1 MATLTINGQQV
12 TVDDSFLQLS
22 PEQQEDTV
30 EEIAASLGSAQQP
43 QSDYGQSNFAQATS
57 GFNEGL
63 ANLLG
68 APVDL
73 ANTAIGAGMS
83 GINALFGTDL
93 QPSQEP
99 WGGSA
104 GLKRSMADM
113 GAIYPE
119 TYSAGQQALRTG
131 SRVVGSNILPLAG
144 QAARAANPLL
154 TAAVGG
160 AGTAGGAG
168 GAAAANYIAP
178 DNPYAEMAG
187 ELLGTAALGVPAGM
201 IAQRSSQRAAERA
214 VPTIDE
220 LKSQA
225 SDLYAQAEAR
235 GVVADGSQTQS
246 LSDAINKIAK
256 DEALISP
263 TGRVSAEYPTA
274 GESMRLLQD
283 YAGSPMDPKQMQVVR
298 ETLADAA
305 FKTDG
310 KEQRIARKMLR
321 EFDDFVSPLAPELAE
336 ARKVSQRYLQAGQL
350 EQARELAGVRAGQF
364 TGSGFENALRTEYR
378 GLDRKIAKGQMP
390 GVSDDLAGAI
400 ADVSRGTTGSNIA
413 RNVGKFAPTGVVST
427 MGSAGL
433 PFMVGNAF
441 GGPVAGSV
449 AAGLTSG
456 TGLAGRSIA
465 TNMGLRNAE
474 IAELL
479 ARSGVPIRAGAELT
493 PELMEIAAAL
503 LAGTATGQGAQ

>member
-1 MATLTINGQQV
+1 MAIFELQAPDGTIYE
-12 TVDDSFLQLS
+12 VDAPD
-22 PEQQEDTV
+22 EQSAISAFTQMMGVQE
-30 EEIAASLGSAQQP
+30 QQP
-43 QSDYGQSNFAQATS
+43 QSNYGQSNFAQATS

-73 ANTAIGAGMS
+73 ANSAIGIGLT
-83 GINALFGTDL
+83 GINAILGTDFR
-93 QPSQEP
+93 PSAEP
-99 WGGSA
+99 LGGSA
-104 GLKRSMADM
+104 GLKKSMTSM

-119 TYSAGQQALRTG
+119 TDSASQQALRTG
-131 SRVVGSNILPLAG
+131 SRVFGSNILPLAG

-160 AGTAGGAG
+160 AGTVG
-168 GAAAANYIAP
+168 GAAGAATANYIAP
-178 DNPYAEMAG
+178 ENPYAEMAG
-187 ELLGTAALGVPAGM
+187 ELLGTAALGIPAGM
-201 IAQRSSQRAAERA
+201 IAQRGAQRAAERA

-220 LKSQA
+220 LKQQA
-225 SDLYAQAEAR
+225 SELYSKAEAR
-235 GVVADGSQTQS
+235 GVVADGKQTKS

-321 EFDDFVSPLAPELAE
+321 EFDNFVSPLAPELAE
-336 ARKVSQRYLQAGQL
+336 ARKVSQKYLQAGQL

-378 GLDRKIAKGQMP
+378 GLDRKIAKGQLP
-390 GVSDDLAGAI
+390 GFSDELAGAV

-413 RNVGKFAPTGVVST
+413 RNIGKFAPTGVVST

-441 GGPVAGSV
+441 GGPVVGTV
-449 AAGLTSG
+449 AAGMTSG
-456 TGLAGRSIA
+456 TGLAGRHIA
-465 TNMGLRNAE
+465 TRMGLRNAE

-503 LAGTATGQGAQ
+503 LAGAATGQGAQ